1 MRLLDYLVLA
11 MTVAGILIVGYRSSA
26 KGGDTEGFLTAN
38 HSLNRIQAG
47 FSLAATDI
55 GGSAIIATVGYC
67 YTVGLAGVWW
77 DMAAVPAFLL
87 VGLFLAKRFN
97 QLGGNTVPG
106 FLSRRYSPGTGRFAA
121 LMHLCSYM
129 AALSAQFTISCVM
142 LQSLTGVDTRL
153 SLIISMVLVVALT
166 SGGLKTVVNTD
177 AFLFGII
184 ILSLVCCVAFILR
197 GTGGM
202 EEITAQLPEGF
213 LSLGAIGVKQPLSW
227 AFLCFLSYSTSQGY
241 IQRMSA
247 AKDEKTAQFSAFF
260 TAGFYLFISLLLGLV
275 GIAAYKVMPGIEDTN
290 TVYPLV
296 LMKYMPQG
304 LLGLSVAG
312 IFAATISTAT
322 SLLHAMTTIFVKDI
336 LPEGKGSY
344 VWTKGSVVVFALAS
358 LVISLF
364 SSNIINVLYVSGLF
378 YSTSVFLPMALGMK
392 WEWFTARAAFLSM
405 AGTVC
410 LSLLWEKYA
419 LQLPGFLGM
428 IPSNAA
434 GIIISGVLMT
444 AVTCVDR
451 GVVGARK

>member
-106 FLSRRYSPGTGRFAA
+106 FLGRRYSPGTGRFAA

-166 SGGLKTVVNTD
+166 SGGLKTR
-177 AFLFGII
+177 
-184 ILSLVCCVAFILR
+184 CV
-197 GTGGM
+197 
-202 EEITAQLPEGF
+202 
-213 LSLGAIGVKQPLSW
+213 
-227 AFLCFLSYSTSQGY
+227 
-241 IQRMSA
+241 
-247 AKDEKTAQFSAFF
+247 
-260 TAGFYLFISLLLGLV
+260 
-275 GIAAYKVMPGIEDTN
+275 
-290 TVYPLV
+290 
-296 LMKYMPQG
+296 
-304 LLGLSVAG
+304 
-312 IFAATISTAT
+312 
-322 SLLHAMTTIFVKDI
+322 
-336 LPEGKGSY
+336 
-344 VWTKGSVVVFALAS
+344 
-358 LVISLF
+358 
-364 SSNIINVLYVSGLF
+364 
-378 YSTSVFLPMALGMK
+378 
-392 WEWFTARAAFLSM
+392 
-405 AGTVC
+405 
-410 LSLLWEKYA
+410 
-419 LQLPGFLGM
+419 
-428 IPSNAA
+428 
-434 GIIISGVLMT
+434 
-444 AVTCVDR
+444 
-451 GVVGARK
+451 